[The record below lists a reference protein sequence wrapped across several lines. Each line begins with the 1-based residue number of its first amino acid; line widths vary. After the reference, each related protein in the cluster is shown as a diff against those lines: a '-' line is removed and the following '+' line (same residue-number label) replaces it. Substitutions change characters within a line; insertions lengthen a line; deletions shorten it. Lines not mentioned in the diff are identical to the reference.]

1 MRQVIVS
8 ARCSN
13 VGLGESGAKLAGG
26 AEVGSTLGTGS
37 CDAARLNDLHG
48 DGAALLFLNLV
59 FLVHAVHVD
68 HALTHYAAL
77 GPGGERAS
85 LRVLQPQLH
94 LDCLQLDG
102 IICMLQL
109 LRVLRL
115 MLLPTGHIS
124 AFILICPFD

>member
-8 ARCSN
+8 ALCSN

-77 GPGGERAS
+77 GAQRRAS
-85 LRVLQPQLH
+85 FASGSAAAAPPGLPPVRWHH
-94 LDCLQLDG
+94 LYAAAAE
-102 IICMLQL
+102 
-109 LRVLRL
+109 
-115 MLLPTGHIS
+115 S
-124 AFILICPFD
+124 AQANAAADW